1 MSETLT
7 ITPSKENNDGK
18 KNLAAKAATIATGVA
33 AGVVGSTIVSN
44 LNNDDDAIADVIE
57 TPEEITDQAEVNSEA
72 EPAQAETEPAD
83 NEIVEPEPITNTN
96 PEPVVEEPTPSPNES
111 NTPTNQPVNPD
122 DIADAIIAEDQVDP
136 KDIDMANVINFDKID
151 TVYYIDGESHTAAT
165 FHDNDGNQLTMV
177 DVDDDGV
184 FDIICD
190 ESAKTYANIP
200 DHEKITVDDAQ
211 LGIAN
216 EGTYLAHDN
225 SSHTSDVGED
235 SIEHDLIS

>member
-1 MSETLT
+1 
-7 ITPSKENNDGK
+7 
-18 KNLAAKAATIATGVA
+18 
-33 AGVVGSTIVSN
+33 
-44 LNNDDDAIADVIE
+44 
-57 TPEEITDQAEVNSEA
+57 
-72 EPAQAETEPAD
+72 
-83 NEIVEPEPITNTN
+83 
-96 PEPVVEEPTPSPNES
+96 VVEEPTPSPNES

-190 ESAKTYANIP
+190 ESARTYANIP